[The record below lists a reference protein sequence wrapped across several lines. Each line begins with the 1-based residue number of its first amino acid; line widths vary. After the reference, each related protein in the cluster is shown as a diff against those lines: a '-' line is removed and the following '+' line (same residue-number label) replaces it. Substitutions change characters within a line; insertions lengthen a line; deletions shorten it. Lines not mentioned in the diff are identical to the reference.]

1 MRPACKSRPRPL
13 EIPRRE
19 EPCKSF
25 ASTREKRSVNVCR
38 WMVLFCLLTFFN
50 AGAVPGNLS
59 AAQTA
64 RLRKSRL
71 VVLVPNYLPQGFV
84 LTELEC
90 NSLQYRL
97 VYKGPAKARFWICG
111 RGAGVCDGGPG
122 DYHYAVTKG
131 PLTGSVVEFNK
142 EPGRTGFYTGLFLIA
157 LGSGGIVESLLRL
170 SR

>member
-1 MRPACKSRPRPL
+1 M
-13 EIPRRE
+13 
-19 EPCKSF
+19 
-25 ASTREKRSVNVCR
+25 NVCR

-142 EPGRTGFYTGLFLIA
+142 EPGRTGFYTGFVKLDPQ
-157 LGSGGIVESLLRL
+157 GGESTPSFDVEGENVPPAQAVKIVESLLRL